1 MFELRINKYNT
12 VSMASKLMYVYKYFI
27 NLKVAYHVL
36 GSLWGFIVFVA
47 IFSQCISGTM
57 LAFSVTNDCMLIAYS
72 REEED
77 GENNYTDDFF

>member
-1 MFELRINKYNT
+1 LFETKISKFSL
-12 VSMASKLMYVYKYFI
+12 VSVSSKLAYIYKYFI

-36 GSLWGFIVFVA
+36 GALWGFIVFVA

>member
-1 MFELRINKYNT
+1 
-12 VSMASKLMYVYKYFI
+12 
-27 NLKVAYHVL
+27 
-36 GSLWGFIVFVA
+36 
-47 IFSQCISGTM
+47 M